1 MIYEDIKA
9 IKVPITVDGAVY
21 ALITSNDGL
30 SEFYLINIDCGDP
43 VYMFGIQ
50 TASNRELQ
58 EIAERNAESYIPE
71 EWHVARRTFYQVER
85 QEDRGDWH
93 DICLT
98 YDHDD
103 ALKAAWRDWYGL
115 LPRERKDCTWW
126 IHAHEALM
134 CKDIPAEE
142 AWHFLVDNS
151 CDGPEPADSEE
162 CVYD

>member
-1 MIYEDIKA
+1 MINDDIKA
-9 IKVPITVDGAVY
+9 IKVPITVDGVVY
-21 ALITSNDGL
+21 VLIVPDDDTL
-30 SEFYLINIDCGDP
+30 EYYLINREHGNP
-43 VYMFGIQ
+43 VYMFGTGFMPAHEAQ
-50 TASNRELQ
+50 RV
-58 EIAERNAESYIPE
+58 AESSVESYLPE
-71 EWHVARRTFYQVER
+71 EWNVAKRTFFQVER
-85 QEDRGDWH
+85 QEEHGDWH

-98 YDHDD
+98 YDHDE
-103 ALKAAWRDWYGL
+103 ALKAARWDWDCL